1 MRLSVVI
8 LILLL
13 CLVGEQMLAQR
24 VKTLEHKMMEL
35 PQEEEVVGTVT
46 HRSAKD
52 TTKTSDTT
60 KAKKP
65 PLKLT
70 KKEFKEFD
78 SKGRMVKYEEY
89 LTNPIGKLIKM
100 TQKLRTWEAES
111 RTEEVSKFDEMGD
124 MVSKIKTHYDLK
136 NIKLKVEEEDPLGNP
151 GEKSIK
157 IFSYGKNGKVESIE
171 MTDKSGK
178 KIGEESWKY
187 NGDDKE
193 VLYKRWETKGKD
205 KLQEQNKTTY
215 NKDGSLDKSEKT
227 LKDFKGDTYKE
238 VITFERNRIKEQ
250 LKYKNG
256 EVISEFGGGGGKYDP
271 SKAKVLV
278 DFGNGGSSGGGFGM
292 WTNEDEFD
300 DDGNK
305 TKTTQMVDDVVTQI
319 TTYKYDHR
327 DNLINTKKVAYED
340 GKESSVEEEIIE
352 YDKYN
357 NLLRKAVYNNGNLIS
372 ENTYDYT
379 YH

>member
-1 MRLSVVI
+1 MKLPIVI

-13 CLVGEQMLAQR
+13 CFAGEQMMAQR
-24 VKTLEHKMMEL
+24 VKTLEHKNFEA
-35 PQEEEVVGTVT
+35 PKEEVVGTVT

-52 TTKTSDTT
+52 STKV
-60 KAKKP
+60 KKEK

-78 SKGRMVKYEEY
+78 SKGRMIKFDEY

-100 TQKLRTWEAES
+100 TQKVRAWEKDS
-111 RTEEVSKFDEMGD
+111 RSEEVSKYDEMGD
-124 MVSKIKTHYDLK
+124 LVSKVKTHYTLK
-136 NIKLKVEEEDPLGNP
+136 NKKIKVESEDPLGNP
-151 GEKSIK
+151 GQKNTKAYE
-157 IFSYGKNGKVESIE
+157 YGSNGKVSKVV
-171 MTDKSGK
+171 MTNKDGK

-193 VLYKRWETKGKD
+193 ILYKRWETKGKA
-205 KLQEQNKTTY
+205 KLQEQKKTTY
-215 NKDGSLDKSEKT
+215 NKDGSLGKSEKT
-227 LKDFKGDTYKE
+227 LKDFKGDSYKE
-238 VITFERNRIKEQ
+238 VITFERNRMKEQ

-256 EVISEFGGGGGKYDP
+256 EVVSEFGGGKGKYDP

-278 DFGNGGSSGGGFGM
+278 DFGNGGGGGFGM

-305 TKTTQMVDDVVTQI
+305 IKTTQTVDDVVTQI
-319 TTYKYDHR
+319 THYEYDNR
-327 DNLINTKKVAYED
+327 DNLTKTKKVSYED
-340 GKESSVEEEIIE
+340 EKESSVEEEIIE
-352 YDKYN
+352 YDKFN
-357 NLLRKAVYNNGNLIS
+357 NMLRKAVYNNGTLIS

>member
-1 MRLSVVI
+1 MGMRLPIVI
-8 LILLL
+8 LILML

-24 VKTLEHKMMEL
+24 VKTLEHKMLEL
-35 PQEEEVVGTVT
+35 PQEEGVVGTVT

-52 TTKTSDTT
+52 TAKVSD
-60 KAKKP
+60 KEAKEK
-65 PLKLT
+65 LKLT

-89 LTNPIGKLIKM
+89 ANNPIGKLIKM
-100 TQKLRTWEAES
+100 TVKLRAWEAES
-111 RTEEVSKFDEMGD
+111 RSEEVSQYDEMGD
-124 MVSKIKTHYDLK
+124 LVSKIKTYYDLK
-136 NIKLKVEEEDPLGNP
+136 NTKLKEEVEDPLGNP

-157 IFSYGKNGKVESIE
+157 EFSYGKNGKVEKVE

-187 NGDDKE
+187 NIDDKE

-205 KLQEQNKTTY
+205 KLQEQNKTNY

-227 LKDFKGDTYKE
+227 LKDFKGDEYKE

-256 EVISEFGGGGGKYDP
+256 EVISEFGGGRGKYDP

-278 DFGNGGSSGGGFGM
+278 DFGNGGGGGGGFGM

-305 TKTTQMVDDVVTQI
+305 TKTTQTVDDVVTQI
-319 TTYKYDHR
+319 THYEYDHR
-327 DNLINTKKVAYED
+327 ANLTKTKKVSYKD
-340 GKESSVEEEIIE
+340 GKESGLEEEIIE

-357 NLLRKAVYNNGNLIS
+357 NTLRKAVYNNGTLIS